1 MTTRDSLV
9 RRPAAPL
16 LLITVVSLAAGCS
29 TKAPPQK
36 PPVPVATTTVRR
48 AAVPITI
55 TANGTVSP
63 MQTANVSSQVD
74 GIITKV
80 NFQEGQDVTAGQV
93 LFQIE
98 PRPYQAAYD
107 QSRATLTRDSA
118 TAAYDAIEA
127 ERYDSLVRKDYVTKE
142 QAGQEEATAA
152 AAAATVR
159 LDAAQ
164 VASAKFNFDNTTVR
178 APISGRTGNLL
189 VRTGNLVHG
198 ATATPL
204 VLINQIHP
212 DPRPIRRA
220 GDQPAG
226 HSEIRARW
234 RAARN
239 RVPGRGPAG
248 CSCGAAEW
256 TAHLRGR
263 SEWRCPV
270 RLGGRALRRRIAI
283 W

>member
-9 RRPAAPL
+9 RRLPAPL
-16 LLITVVSLAAGCS
+16 LLITVVSLAAAC
-29 TKAPPQK
+29 TKKAPPDK

-107 QSRATLTRDSA
+107 QARATLTRDSA
-118 TAAYDAIEA
+118 TAAYAAIEA

-164 VASAKFNFDNTTVR
+164 LASAKFNFDNTTVR
-178 APISGRTGNLL
+178 APIAGRTGNLL

-212 DPRPIRRA
+212 ILVQFA
-220 GDQPAG
+220 VPAT
-226 HSEIRARW
+226 SLPDIQKYA
-234 RAARN
+234 
-239 RVPGRGPAG
+239 
-248 CSCGAAEW
+248 
-256 TAHLRGR
+256 
-263 SEWRCPV
+263 
-270 RLGGRALRRRIAI
+270 LGGALPVTVYQVAGPQGAPAAPPSGQPT
-283 W
+283 